1 MKLKPL
7 ALIRIRLASANLTHF
22 LARKW
27 KRNFYVYLAIVF
39 TLFTLLDTGF
49 LHITSDIRTAA
60 FDLMVRYRLAPPQ
73 PDPDIVIIDI
83 DEASLTAM
91 SKTYGRWPWPRSVIG
106 DFVTR
111 LEEDLP
117 KAVVFDVLFSDADV
131 FNPKSDAAFDASIA
145 KTSNTFFPMLFL
157 DSSSETL
164 RQIKI
169 AQIPGATRVP
179 DETTEEDAAIN
190 MVLPYFPSALA
201 GGRLGTQNV
210 ILDSDGVLRSYPVY
224 FEGYGWRL
232 PSMAARIAREFNW
245 PEPATE
251 HILLNWRGQPFSYR
265 HISFADAYSSLRDKN
280 SERDK
285 NEFKDKIVIIGSTAP
300 NLYDASATP
309 MAKTFPGVE
318 ILATAIDNLKHG
330 DSLRFPEGRIWFLL
344 LSLSIIWLT
353 AWAFYRDKGRDK
365 IDSMFGLSQT
375 ILIVFSFACINFTNT
390 YINLAGPVMLGIA
403 YFSLAR
409 LYAASTA
416 KVLEQNVVQS
426 TLSRNEEAHATLL
439 LIRFDNKQKLIS
451 NDMLGG
457 LCTKLKKTGSIPKSV
472 EMMNGD
478 QKGIWGL
485 FDTTIAVSWL
495 SESETF
501 TPEEIEQL
509 INETRIWLHR
519 SLIKNSDAVNYV
531 VHQTTLHGGELAAEG
546 WQQLFAQALLQGK
559 KSING

>member
-1 MKLKPL
+1 MKIKPL
-7 ALIRIRLASANLTHF
+7 ALIRIRLASANLTHL

-27 KRNFYVYLAIVF
+27 KRNFYVYLAVAF
-39 TLFTLLDTGF
+39 TLFALLDTGF
-49 LHITSDIRTAA
+49 LHITGDIRTAA

-73 PDPDIVIIDI
+73 PDPDIVIVDI

-106 DFVTR
+106 DFVTL
-111 LEEDLP
+111 LENDHP
-117 KAVVFDVLFSDADV
+117 QAVVFDVLFSDADV

-145 KTSNTFFPMLFL
+145 KTNNTFFPMLFL

-164 RQIKI
+164 RNIKI
-169 AQIPGATRVP
+169 SQIPGAIPSP
-179 DETTEEDAAIN
+179 DESAEEDASIN
-190 MVLPYFPSALA
+190 MVLPYFQSALA

-232 PSMAARIAREFNW
+232 PSMAARIAREFKW

-251 HILLNWRGQPFSYR
+251 HILLNWRGKPFSYP
-265 HISFADAYSSLRDKN
+265 HISFADAYSNLLGKN
-280 SERDK
+280 GARAKD
-285 NEFKDKIVIIGSTAP
+285 EFKNKIVIIGSTAA

-365 IDSMFGLSQT
+365 IDGMFGLSQT
-375 ILIVFSFACINFTNT
+375 ILIIFSFASINFTNT

-426 TLSRNEEAHATLL
+426 SLLRNDEVRATLL
-439 LIRFDNKQKLIS
+439 LIRFDSRQNLIS
-451 NDMLGG
+451 NDLLGG
-457 LCTKLKKTGSIPKSV
+457 LCAKLKKIGAIPKSV
-472 EMMNGD
+472 EMMSEN

-495 SESETF
+495 SEPETF
-501 TPEEIEQL
+501 APEEIDQL
-509 INETRIWLHR
+509 INETRTWLHR
-519 SLIKNSDAVNYV
+519 SRIKNSDAVNYV
-531 VHQTTLHGGELAAEG
+531 VHQTTIHGGELAAEG
-546 WQQLFAQALLQGK
+546 WQRLFAEALLQDK
-559 KSING
+559 KRITV

>member
-7 ALIRIRLASANLTHF
+7 AFIRIRLAIVNLTNL

-27 KRNFYVYLAIVF
+27 KRNFYVYLAVAF
-39 TLFTLLDTGF
+39 TLFALLDTGF

-60 FDLMVRYRLAPPQ
+60 FDLMVRYRLAPPP
-73 PDPDIVIIDI
+73 PDPDIIIVNI

-106 DFVTR
+106 DFVTL
-111 LEEDLP
+111 LENDHP
-117 KAVVFDVLFSDADV
+117 QAVIFDVLFSDADV

-169 AQIPGATRVP
+169 SQIPGAIPIP
-179 DETTEEDAAIN
+179 DEIAEEDATIN
-190 MVLPYFPSALA
+190 MVLPHFQSALS

-251 HILLNWRGQPFSYR
+251 HILLNWRGKPFSYR
-265 HISFADAYSSLRDKN
+265 HISFVDAYADLLGNNGARAKD
-280 SERDK
+280 
-285 NEFKDKIVIIGSTAP
+285 EFKNKIVIIGSTAA

-318 ILATAIDNLKHG
+318 ILATAIDNLKHS
-330 DSLRFPEGRIWFLL
+330 DSLRFPEARIWYLL
-344 LSLSIIWLT
+344 LTLLIIWLT
-353 AWAFYRDKGRDK
+353 AWAFYRDKGRNQ

-375 ILIVFSFACINFTNT
+375 ILIVFSFASINFTNT

-416 KVLEQNVVQS
+416 KVLEQNVVQTS
-426 TLSRNEEAHATLL
+426 LSHNENIHATLL
-439 LIRFDNKQKLIS
+439 LIRFDSKQNLIS
-451 NDMLGG
+451 NDILGS
-457 LCTKLKKTGSIPKSV
+457 LCAKLKKTGAIPKSV
-472 EMMNGD
+472 EIMRGD

-485 FDTTIAVSWL
+485 FDTTIAISWL
-495 SESETF
+495 SEAETLSSK
-501 TPEEIEQL
+501 EIDQ
-509 INETRIWLHR
+509 IIDETRTWLHR
-519 SLIKNSDAVNYV
+519 SLIKNSESVNYV
-531 VHQTTLHGGELAAEG
+531 VHQTTIHGGEFAAEG
-546 WQQLFAQALLQGK
+546 WQRLFAQALLQDK
-559 KSING
+559 KSIIG